1 MTVLDLYQAP
11 AKGGYNGEKI
21 INDFSFVI
29 ATTNGTGSQT
39 SNNTLLRALFRMG
52 IPMNGK
58 NLFPSNIKGLPTW
71 YYIRVN
77 KENYRAHRP
86 QAEVL
91 VAYNFDTFAQDLAA
105 LPSGGVLIYPMDK
118 VGGRK
123 KKWDVVTPD
132 RDDIYVYRIP
142 VDDLVDQIDPPNALK
157 EYVANM
163 VYVGAMAYLFNIDMQ
178 DIEAALSFHF
188 SGKTKPIEMNF
199 GLVKMAYDWSE
210 ENLEK
215 IDPYWCERMDNE
227 HFNDD
232 MMIID
237 GNAAAALGAT
247 FGGVQFVSWYPITPS
262 SSLAESLQDYL
273 KSYRHTEDGEAT
285 YSVIQAEDELAAIGM
300 AIGAGWA
307 GARSMTA
314 TSGPGISLMAEF
326 SGLAYFAEIP
336 AVIWDIQRVGPSTG
350 LPTRTSQ
357 GDVMFAHYLGHGD
370 THQIVLLPANM
381 QECFRFGWESFDI
394 AERYQTP
401 VFVLSDLD
409 LGMNLH
415 PTKRFEYPDHPMD
428 RGKVLSEDDLREVK
442 GNWGR
447 YRDVDHD
454 GIPYR
459 TLPGTDHPQAAYFT
473 RGTGHNADAVY
484 SEKGED
490 WEENMYRLRRKLDTI
505 RQGLPQPIIE
515 QGDDVKVA
523 IISYGSNEQAVQE
536 ARDYLRANNIDTDYM
551 RILSLPLSPAVA
563 DFVASYDRVYVVENN
578 FDGQMANIMR
588 MEMPNLAPKFLTVAR
603 NNGLPLDADW
613 ISTTIQGMEG

>member
-1 MTVLDLYQAP
+1 MTVIDLYQAP
-11 AKGGYNGEKI
+11 AKAVHNGEKI

-29 ATTNGTGSQT
+29 ASTNGTGSQT
-39 SNNTLLRALFRMG
+39 SNNTLLRTLFRMG
-52 IPMNGK
+52 IPINGK

-77 KENYRAHRP
+77 KDGYRGHRP

-91 VAYNFDTFAQDLAA
+91 VAYNFDTFAQDLAS
-105 LPSGGVLIYPMDK
+105 LPSGGVAIYPMDE

-142 VDDLVDQIDPPNALK
+142 VDDLVKQIDPPNALK

-163 VYVGAMAYLFNIDMQ
+163 VYVGAVAYLFNLDMH
-178 DIEAALSFHF
+178 DIEEALSFHF
-188 SGKTKPIEMNF
+188 GGKTKPIEMNF
-199 GLVKMAYDWSE
+199 GLVKMAYDWAE

-215 IDPYWCERMDNE
+215 IDPYWCERMDDN
-227 HFNDD
+227 HLNDD
-232 MMIID
+232 MIMME
-237 GNAAAALGAT
+237 GNAAAALGAA

-262 SSLAESLQDYL
+262 SSVAESLQDYL
-273 KSYRHTEDGEAT
+273 REFRHTEDGKAT

-326 SGLAYFAEIP
+326 AGLAYFAEIP

-357 GDVMFAHYLGHGD
+357 GDVMFTHYLGHGD
-370 THQIVLLPANM
+370 THQVVLLPANM
-381 QECFRFGWESFDI
+381 EECFRFGWESFDF
-394 AERYQTP
+394 AERFQTP
-401 VFVLSDLD
+401 IFVLSDLD

-415 PTKRFEYPDHPMD
+415 STTKFEYPDRPMD
-428 RGKVLSEDDLREVK
+428 RGKLLSAEDLRELK

-459 TLPGTDHPQAAYFT
+459 TVPGTEHPQAAYFT
-473 RGTGHNADAVY
+473 RGTGHNSDAVY
-484 SEKGED
+484 SERSED

-505 RQGLPQPIIE
+505 RQELPQPIIE
-515 QGDDVKVA
+515 QSDNVKIA
-523 IISYGSNEQAVQE
+523 IVSYGSNDLAIQE
-536 ARDYLRANNIDTDYM
+536 ARDYLRANDIEIDYM

-563 DFVASYDRVYVVENN
+563 NFVAAYDCVYVVENN

-588 MEMPNLAPKFLTVAR
+588 MEIPGAAPKILTVAR
-603 NNGLPLDADW
+603 NNGLPLDAAW

>member
-1 MTVLDLYQAP
+1 MTVIDLYQAP
-11 AKGGYNGEKI
+11 AKAVHNGEKI

-29 ATTNGTGSQT
+29 ASTNGTGSQT
-39 SNNTLLRALFRMG
+39 SNNTLLRTLFRMG
-52 IPMNGK
+52 IPINGK

-77 KENYRAHRP
+77 KDGYRGHRP

-91 VAYNFDTFAQDLAA
+91 VAYNFDTFAQDLAS
-105 LPSGGVLIYPMDK
+105 LPSGGVAIYPMDE

-142 VDDLVDQIDPPNALK
+142 VDDLVKQIDPPNALK

-163 VYVGAMAYLFNIDMQ
+163 VYVGAVAYLFNLDMH
-178 DIEAALSFHF
+178 DIEEALSFHF
-188 SGKTKPIEMNF
+188 GGKTKPIEMNF
-199 GLVKMAYDWSE
+199 GLVKMAYDWAE

-215 IDPYWCERMDNE
+215 IDPYWCERMDDN
-227 HFNDD
+227 HLNDD
-232 MMIID
+232 MIMME
-237 GNAAAALGAT
+237 GNAAAALGAA

-262 SSLAESLQDYL
+262 SSVAEALQGYL
-273 KSYRHTEDGEAT
+273 RDFRHTEDGKAT

-326 SGLAYFAEIP
+326 AGLAYFAEIP

-357 GDVMFAHYLGHGD
+357 GDVMFTHYLGHGD
-370 THQIVLLPANM
+370 THQVVLLPANM
-381 QECFRFGWESFDI
+381 EECFRFGWESFDF
-394 AERYQTP
+394 AERFQTP

-415 PTKRFEYPDHPMD
+415 SSTKFEYPDRPMD
-428 RGKVLSEDDLREVK
+428 RGKLLSADDLRELK

-459 TLPGTDHPQAAYFT
+459 TVPGTEHPQAAYFT
-473 RGTGHNADAVY
+473 RGTGHNPDAVY
-484 SEKGED
+484 SERSED

-505 RQGLPQPIIE
+505 RQELPQPIIE
-515 QGDDVKVA
+515 QDDNVKVA
-523 IISYGSNEQAVQE
+523 IVSYGSNDLAIQE
-536 ARDYLRANNIDTDYM
+536 ARDYLRANDIEIDYM

-563 DFVASYDRVYVVENN
+563 NFVAAYDRVYVVENN

-588 MEMPNLAPKFLTVAR
+588 MEIPGAAPKILTVAR
-603 NNGLPLDADW
+603 NNGLPLDAAW